1 MLDDAD
7 PVCVVVSEDSSL
19 DSGSVPRVTVSESAQ
34 FPAEPLS
41 VPGSPADA
49 AYMIYTSGSTG
60 RPKGVVVTNEGV
72 VNRLLWAQ
80 QIRPLDFSDR
90 MLQKTP
96 SSFDV
101 SVPEFFWPFLVGA
114 TLVMAEPDGHKDPGY
129 LADVIVEH
137 SVTRVHFV
145 PSMLEVFLAEPKAAL
160 CSSLEIVNCSGE
172 ALPVHVAR
180 KVAEI
185 LPSVLVDNLYGP
197 TEAAVD
203 VSWQPSVQD
212 TPADAVSVPIGA
224 PAVNTGLFVL
234 DPYLQSVPAGA
245 TGELYLA
252 GPQLARGYHGR
263 GD

>member
-114 TLVMAEPDGHKDPGY
+114 TLVMAEPDP
-129 LADVIVEH
+129 
-137 SVTRVHFV
+137 R
-145 PSMLEVFLAEPKAAL
+145 
-160 CSSLEIVNCSGE
+160 E
-172 ALPVHVAR
+172 A
-180 KVAEI
+180 
-185 LPSVLVDNLYGP
+185 
-197 TEAAVD
+197 
-203 VSWQPSVQD
+203 
-212 TPADAVSVPIGA
+212 
-224 PAVNTGLFVL
+224 
-234 DPYLQSVPAGA
+234 
-245 TGELYLA
+245 
-252 GPQLARGYHGR
+252 
-263 GD
+263 